1 MRNAELLRS
10 ALQSLRANPK
20 RSFLT
25 TIGITIGIAAVI
37 TILALGNGV
46 QKRLSDEFNT
56 TQNGEQYTYLYFT
69 PNDSQSAAS
78 GFTETDL
85 NAIEERFGAKV
96 KKAAISHET
105 NNAYV
110 SPLVGN
116 ERVNNATIS
125 LLKRPTSKIS
135 IIAGRNLTTNELLTE
150 EPVILMKESLAKKQ
164 YQTVQNAVGTSVSIG
179 DHDYRVVGVYRSQ
192 ANTYNDN
199 KYGADLIG
207 GTKLFYSGTT
217 ATTGYGIKLT
227 FYQGANAGKVT
238 KKIKKY
244 MEKKGTSAHDGTYMA
259 VDAGAELTK
268 VNNMITGLTAFISAI
283 AGISLFIAGIG
294 VMNMMYIS
302 VSERT
307 QEIGIRL
314 AVGAAPQNVM
324 AQFLLEAIV
333 LTVGGGLLGFVIGW
347 LLAGIISNFMPYH
360 IHAVITLNSFLLAF
374 GVSASVGIIFGI
386 LPAKQAANKN
396 LIEILR

>member
-1 MRNAELLRS
+1 M
-10 ALQSLRANPK
+10 
-20 RSFLT
+20 T
-25 TIGITIGIAAVI
+25 
-37 TILALGNGV
+37 
-46 QKRLSDEFNT
+46 T

-96 KKAAISHET
+96 KKAVISHET
-105 NNAYV
+105 NNASV

-125 LLKRPTSKIS
+125 LFKRPTSKIS
-135 IIAGRNLTTNELLTE
+135 IIAGRNLMTNELLTE
-150 EPVILMKESLAKKQ
+150 EPVILMKELLAKKQ
-164 YQTVQNAVGTSVSIG
+164 YHTVQNAVDTSVSIG

-192 ANTYNDN
+192 ANTYNNN

-238 KKIKKY
+238 KKIEKY
-244 MEKKGTSAHDGTYMA
+244 MEKKETSAHDGTYMA

-268 VNNMITGLTAFISAI
+268 VN
-283 AGISLFIAGIG
+283 
-294 VMNMMYIS
+294 NMMYIS

-314 AVGAAPQNVM
+314 AVGAAPKNVM

>member
-1 MRNAELLRS
+1 MRS

-46 QKRLSDEFNT
+46 KKRLSDEFNT

-105 NNAYV
+105 NNASV

-125 LLKRPTSKIS
+125 LFKRPTSKIS

-294 VMNMMYIS
+294 GHEHDVH
-302 VSERT
+302 
-307 QEIGIRL
+307 L
-314 AVGAAPQNVM
+314 
-324 AQFLLEAIV
+324 
-333 LTVGGGLLGFVIGW
+333 
-347 LLAGIISNFMPYH
+347 
-360 IHAVITLNSFLLAF
+360 SF
-374 GVSASVGIIFGI
+374 
-386 LPAKQAANKN
+386 
-396 LIEILR
+396 

>member
-46 QKRLSDEFNT
+46 KKRLSDEFNT

-96 KKAAISHET
+96 KKAAIS
-105 NNAYV
+105 
-110 SPLVGN
+110 LF
-116 ERVNNATIS
+116 
-125 LLKRPTSKIS
+125 KRPTSKIS

-314 AVGAAPQNVM
+314 AVGAAPKNVM

-360 IHAVITLNSFLLAF
+360 IHAVVTLNSFLLAF

>member
-1 MRNAELLRS
+1 MKNTELLRS

-46 QKRLSDEFNT
+46 KKRISDEFNT
-56 TQNGEQYTYLYFT
+56 TKNGEQSTYLYFT
-69 PNDSQSAAS
+69 LSDAQSTTT
-78 GFTETDL
+78 GFNEADL
-85 NAIEERFGAKV
+85 NLIQERFGAKV
-96 KKAAISHET
+96 KKVAISHET
-105 NNAYV
+105 NNVSV
-110 SPLVGN
+110 SPIVGN
-116 ERVNNATIS
+116 QRLDSTKIS
-125 LLKRPTSKIS
+125 LIKQPTKKIT
-135 IIAGRNLTTNELLTE
+135 IMAGRNLTTSDLLNA

-164 YQTVQNAVGTSVSIG
+164 YHTVQNAIGTSVTIG
-179 DHDYRVVGVYRSQ
+179 EINYRVVGVYQSQ
-192 ANTYNDN
+192 NNQYGDN

-207 GTKLFYSGTT
+207 NARLFYSGTT
-217 ATTGYGIKLT
+217 ATTGNGIKLT
-227 FYQGANAGKVT
+227 FYQGVNASQTT

-244 MEKKGTSAHDGTYMA
+244 MAKKGTSAHDGTYMA
-259 VDAGAELTK
+259 YDAGAELAK

-314 AVGAAPQNVM
+314 AVGASPKNVM

-347 LLAGIISNFMPYH
+347 GLAGVISNFMPYN
-360 IHAVITLNSFLLAF
+360 IHAVITLGSFLLAF